1 MTRDS
6 TSTFWSR
13 RRAAVAAETE
23 AERHAREAAEK
34 LAEEKRLEE
43 RTDEDILA
51 ELNLPVPEEMQ
62 DSAQVQALLR
72 SVIPQRLRTRALRRL
87 WRLNPIFS
95 HLDGLVD
102 YGNDY
107 TDKATVI
114 PDMKTIY
121 KVGKGMFDKA
131 VEAAEQAERDAAKAA
146 ADAARASEEEVPEQ
160 VRDAQALAEPA
171 EPAPQTAQETPVPA
185 PAPGPPATQPE
196 AANTDAEDTPPAP
209 ITSRRMRFRFD
220 AAS

>member
-6 TSTFWSR
+6 SSDFWSR
-13 RRAAVAAETE
+13 RRAGVAAETE

-34 LAEEKRLEE
+34 RAEEKRLEE
-43 RTDEDILA
+43 RTDEEILA
-51 ELNLPVPEEMQ
+51 ELNLPAPEEIQ

-107 TDKATVI
+107 TDKATVL
-114 PDMKTIY
+114 PNMKTIY

-146 ADAARASEEEVPEQ
+146 EDAARAAEPEVPDQ
-160 VRDAQALAEPA
+160 VRDAQALAEAADPA
-171 EPAPQTAQETPVPA
+171 LQAAQETPVPA
-185 PAPGPPATQPE
+185 PAPGPPT
-196 AANTDAEDTPPAP
+196 ANTDAEDTPPAP
-209 ITSRRMRFRFD
+209 STSRRMRFRFD